1 MSPGACCGV
10 DLTVV
15 IATHNRP
22 EVLKLTL
29 ASLIAQTFRHWTALV
44 IGDCCD
50 SRTGEAVSSIGDSRI
65 RFVNLPARCGDQSGP
80 NWVGAT
86 LCQTPYLALLNHDDL
101 LVADH
106 FELCL
111 ERLKTSGADMC
122 LGTTAWVFW
131 WREDQEGLVPQYQ
144 VIPRAP
150 LQPVHAILPADAR
163 WFEPVSAWVMRT
175 DAYRRA
181 GDWKDPSELY
191 RTPFN
196 DWLLRVSRAGLQVVY
211 SWPLSV
217 IKVETHYAQEPVG
230 LAYRASSVVH
240 LRIVHDM
247 GQRSPDVFRKWVVSG
262 SQQQTRARRAALLWK
277 WNLFLSA
284 PFKMKPVVLVRRI
297 VRPMTKLTCALL
309 RPVLALIF
317 EKTDR
322 DLYDTWCRLLGRR
335 RGWWQAASLRSRT
348 GEAPPPPA
356 DRLRL
361 LAAARAA
368 LAASDGAA

>member
-1 MSPGACCGV
+1 MRRSVA
-10 DLTVV
+10 LTVV

-29 ASLIAQTFRHWTALV
+29 ASLSAQTFQNWTALV

-50 SRTGEAVSSIGDSRI
+50 PRTGEAVSSIGDSRI
-65 RFVNLPARCGDQSGP
+65 RYFNLPARCGDQSSP
-80 NWVGAT
+80 NSIGAT

-111 ERLKTSGADMC
+111 ERLETSGADIC
-122 LGTTAWVFW
+122 LATTAWVVR
-131 WREDQEGLVPQYQ
+131 WREGRDGLVPQYQ
-144 VIPRAP
+144 VVPRAP
-150 LQPVHAILPADAR
+150 LLPIHAILPADAR
-163 WFEPVSAWVMRT
+163 RFEPVSAWVMRT
-175 DAYRRA
+175 EAYRRA

-196 DWLLRVSRAGLQVVY
+196 DWLLRVARAGLQTVC

-217 IKVETHYAQEPVG
+217 IKVETHYAQEPAG
-230 LAYRASSVVH
+230 SAYRASSVVH
-240 LRIVHDM
+240 RRIVDDM
-247 GQRSPDVFRKWVVSG
+247 GQRSPHALREWIMG
-262 SQQQTRARRAALLWK
+262 GTQQQKGARRAALL
-277 WNLFLSA
+277 
-284 PFKMKPVVLVRRI
+284 VRRI
-297 VRPMTKLTCALL
+297 ARPMTNLICALL
-309 RPVLALIF
+309 RPVLASIF
-317 EKTDR
+317 ENTDR

-335 RGWWQAASLRSRT
+335 RGWWKVASLRGRT

-368 LAASDGAA
+368 LSAVDGAA